1 MKLVYITNG
10 INGSGGLER
19 VLSIKASYLAD
30 KLGYEVHLLVLNHS
44 DHNRFYSFSEKIKFH
59 SIDVGGNPISYFFK
73 YKTGIQNTVNQ
84 INPNIILVCDDG
96 LKGFF
101 LPNLITTK
109 AKWIYERHASQELN
123 KQKGIVGKLSAQI
136 MQRQAKKFDR
146 FVVLTNA
153 NKEEWQNAAVE
164 VIPNPI
170 SFYPEESS
178 SLESKRIIVVGSH
191 SYNKGYDNLLKVWK
205 NIETQYPDWRL
216 DIFGKIDQEETYVK
230 MAKEL
235 DLQSVTFHRP
245 VADIQKEYLQ
255 SSMLLLPSRSEGFG
269 MVLIEAMACGVPCI
283 SFDCPSGPRD
293 IISNGIDGILVENQN
308 EKVFGKAV
316 IRLIGNVELRKKMG
330 VTAKANVKKYMTSE
344 IIMSWDN
351 LFKSLFLK

>member
-1 MKLVYITNG
+1 MKLLYITNG

-30 KLGYEVHLLVLNHS
+30 VLGYEVHLLVLNHT
-44 DHNRFYSFSEKIKFH
+44 DQNRFYSFSEKIQFH

-73 YKTGIQNTVNQ
+73 YKTEIQNTVNQ
-84 INPNIILVCDDG
+84 MNPNIILVCDDG

-101 LPNLITTK
+101 LPTIIKTK

-136 MQRQAKKFDR
+136 MQKQANKFDR

-170 SFYPEESS
+170 SFYPKESS
-178 SLESKRIIVVGSH
+178 ALDTKRVIVVGSH
-191 SYNKGYDNLLKVWK
+191 SYNKGYDNLLKIWK
-205 NIETQYPDWRL
+205 NIETQYPDWQL
-216 DIFGKIDQEETYVK
+216 AIFGKIDQDETYVK

-235 DLQSVTFHRP
+235 DLQYVTFHQP

-283 SFDCPSGPRD
+283 SFDCPSGPGD
-293 IISNGIDGILVENQN
+293 IIRNGIDGILVENQN
-308 EKVFGKAV
+308 GKVFGEAI
-316 IRLIGNVELRKKMG
+316 IRLIGNEELRKKMG
-330 VTAKANVKKYMTSE
+330 MMAKENVKKYLPSE
-344 IIMSWDN
+344 IIMLWDN

>member
-1 MKLVYITNG
+1 MKLLYITNG

-30 KLGYEVHLLVLNHS
+30 ELGYEVHILVLNHS
-44 DHNRFYSFSEKIKFH
+44 DQNRFYSFSEKIQFH
-59 SIDVGGNPISYFFK
+59 SIDVEGNPISYFFK

-101 LPNLITTK
+101 LPSLITTK
-109 AKWIYERHASQELN
+109 AQWVYERHASQELN
-123 KQKGIVGKLSAQI
+123 KQKGLMGKLSAQI

-170 SFYPEESS
+170 SFYPKESS
-178 SLESKRIIVVGSH
+178 ALDTKRVIVVGSH
-191 SYNKGYDNLLKVWK
+191 SYNKGYDNLLKIWK

-216 DIFGKIDQEETYVK
+216 AIFGKIDEDETYVK
-230 MAKEL
+230 MAKDL
-235 DLQSVTFHRP
+235 DLRSVTFHQP
-245 VADIQKEYLQ
+245 VVDIQKEYLQ

-269 MVLIEAMACGVPCI
+269 MVLIEAMACGLPCI

-308 EKVFGKAV
+308 TEDFENA
-316 IRLIGNVELRKKMG
+316 IRQLIGNSELRKTMG
-330 VTAKANVKKYMTSE
+330 EKAKEHAKAYLSSE
-344 IIMSWDN
+344 IIKNWDL
-351 LFKSLFLK
+351 LFNTI